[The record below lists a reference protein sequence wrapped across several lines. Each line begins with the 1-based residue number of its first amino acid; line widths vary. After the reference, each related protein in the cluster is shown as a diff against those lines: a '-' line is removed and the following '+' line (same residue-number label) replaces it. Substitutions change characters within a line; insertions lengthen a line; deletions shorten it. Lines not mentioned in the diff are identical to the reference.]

1 MINILNADH
10 LMLIELLRLRTGDLE
25 IGMADL
31 SEESLTGRV
40 PEHGAHV
47 DPVVTLI
54 CADTMLSGRHAK

>member
-1 MINILNADH
+1 
-10 LMLIELLRLRTGDLE
+10 MLIELLRLRTGDLE